1 MGFGKDAIQTPA
13 KLSFKIPKVFGIAGL
28 FVDKLELDKAGK
40 TKVEVSA
47 KKESHGVSGLVLEA
61 KSDLKSV
68 NGLNCGFTFTGL
80 ADTQIK
86 ADAPVAKPDAFA
98 IEATRS
104 IPNGVLGL
112 KCGMANLS
120 APDLGFRFQSGPL
133 FASLLATK
141 KFSCFTAHAFYKVS
155 DDIKVAATC
164 VQEKEIKGAAGVEY
178 KVSKETTVKAKVQ
191 HDQTVSA
198 SVQHS
203 LQKGFTVNVGGKVG
217 ADGKFGYGA
226 SLSID

>member
-13 KLSFKIPKVFGIAGL
+13 KLSFKIPKVFGLAGL
-28 FVDKLELDKAGK
+28 FVDKLELDKSGK
-40 TKVEVSA
+40 MKLEASA
-47 KKESHGVSGLVLEA
+47 KKDSHGVNGLVLEA
-61 KSDLKSV
+61 KSDLKSL
-68 NGLNCGFTFTGL
+68 NGLNCGFTFTGV

-86 ADAPVAKPDAFA
+86 ADALVAKPDAFS

-112 KCGMANLS
+112 KCGMANLT
-120 APDLGFRFQSGPL
+120 APDIGFRFQSGPL
-133 FASLLATK
+133 FASVLASK

-155 DDIKVAATC
+155 DDIKIAATC
-164 VQEKEIKGAAGVEY
+164 VQEKDMKGAAGVEY
-178 KVSKETTVKAKVQ
+178 KVSKETAVKAKVQ

-226 SLSID
+226 SLSIE